1 MQVRGLA
8 RALRLRDAFGAI
20 EDVRRRGVPLGDEV
34 PFGRVVNSPLA
45 PGTPLTVV
53 QPHEGCKVRVC
64 SPALPLE
71 KQLQSQSRPALYSS
85 ISIKLVQQ
93 STAHF
98 RCCTCACCFAACHR
112 NNLQH

>member
-1 MQVRGLA
+1 MIKLLGSAACYDHACPMQVRGLA

-53 QPHEGCKVRVC
+53 QPHEGCKV
-64 SPALPLE
+64 
-71 KQLQSQSRPALYSS
+71 
-85 ISIKLVQQ
+85 
-93 STAHF
+93 
-98 RCCTCACCFAACHR
+98 
-112 NNLQH
+112 

>member
-53 QPHEGCKVRVC
+53 QPHEGCKV
-64 SPALPLE
+64 
-71 KQLQSQSRPALYSS
+71 
-85 ISIKLVQQ
+85 
-93 STAHF
+93 
-98 RCCTCACCFAACHR
+98 
-112 NNLQH
+112 